1 MINLTNGES
10 NQQQQLHNSYVIP
23 TMANQHQQQQNQQQQ
38 QQLPP
43 QTQSVT
49 ISTQLQQDQLQMLQS
64 QAASN
69 LVISVTRCSTV
80 DNPEQGSKSLQSGSL
95 HSHCS
100 SISTSSSTV
109 ATNVITGA
117 IPKDYDDETGEESE
131 GENEVCE
138 MGLNF

>member
-1 MINLTNGES
+1 VINLTNGES
-10 NQQQQLHNSYVIP
+10 NQQQQQQLHNSYVIP

-38 QQLPP
+38 QQ
-43 QTQSVT
+43 
-49 ISTQLQQDQLQMLQS
+49 QQ
-64 QAASN
+64 

-100 SISTSSSTV
+100 SISTSSSTM

-131 GENEVCE
+131 GENEVCQI
-138 MGLNF
+138 

>member
-10 NQQQQLHNSYVIP
+10 NQQQQQQLHNSYVIP
-23 TMANQHQQQQNQQQQ
+23 TMANQHQQQQNQQQQQQ

-100 SISTSSSTV
+100 SISTSSSTM

-131 GENEVCE
+131 GENEVCQI
-138 MGLNF
+138 